1 MFLRIWRFATIL
13 LAVLSLTMESAH
25 VLEPPQKM
33 QYDARLYS
41 PVNTTLY
48 RYFTIVGA
56 AKPGDAMTDFEDLQY
71 CGTLASKI
79 IEIMPGEQLSDCLC
93 MLALQL
99 AEYRY
104 RFGEIPP
111 QDLLALL
118 RADEVTHHQAQ
129 LLRDGMELLVSC
141 LASVREDWERAE
153 APIQ

>member
-1 MFLRIWRFATIL
+1 
-13 LAVLSLTMESAH
+13 
-25 VLEPPQKM
+25 
-33 QYDARLYS
+33 
-41 PVNTTLY
+41 
-48 RYFTIVGA
+48 
-56 AKPGDAMTDFEDLQY
+56 MTDFEDLQY